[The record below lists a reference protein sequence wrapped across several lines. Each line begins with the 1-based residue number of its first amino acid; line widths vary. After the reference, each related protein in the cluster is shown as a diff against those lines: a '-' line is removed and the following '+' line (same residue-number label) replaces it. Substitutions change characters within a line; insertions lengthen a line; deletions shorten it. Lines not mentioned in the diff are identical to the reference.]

1 MLSETH
7 PKKRHHCFLQCLLFS
22 QLTISFKAKTFLH
35 RFYKTKIKYTMHTEK
50 YQLATQLNSQG
61 ATLTE
66 NGQYQEAESVLTK
79 ALKIFQQMMNERDD
93 DVLEQHPE
101 PAVLS
106 LDQCMKQIVQPPPPD
121 EGVFVYDSPLRI
133 VNDKLSKCCPAAAW
147 QQTTTKDSAIIIF
160 NLALSLHLGAVKM
173 LSSPQKRFKQ
183 LEKARN
189 LYELAF
195 QLEGEIEQANFR
207 FMFAVTNNLG
217 HVLKCLQKPQ
227 RAIKCFEH
235 LLSMLMYVVD
245 CSGGS
250 SSEVGEIDGYLRNT
264 SHLVLVK
271 STAAAA

>member
-1 MLSETH
+1 
-7 PKKRHHCFLQCLLFS
+7 
-22 QLTISFKAKTFLH
+22 
-35 RFYKTKIKYTMHTEK
+35 MHTK
-50 YQLATQLNSQG
+50 QYQLATQLNSRG
-61 ATLTE
+61 AALTE

-173 LSSPQKRFKQ
+173 LSSPRTRSKQ
-183 LEKARN
+183 LEKARK

-195 QLEGEIEQANFR
+195 QLEGEIPVEQANFR
-207 FMFAVTNNLG
+207 FLFAVTNNLG

-227 RAIKCFEH
+227 AATKCFEH
-235 LLSMLMYVVD
+235 LLSIIMYVVD
-245 CSGGS
+245 CSGGC
-250 SSEVGEIDGYLRNT
+250 SEILVGEVDGYLRNT
-264 SHLVLVK
+264 SHLVLAD
-271 STAAAA
+271 SAAAAA